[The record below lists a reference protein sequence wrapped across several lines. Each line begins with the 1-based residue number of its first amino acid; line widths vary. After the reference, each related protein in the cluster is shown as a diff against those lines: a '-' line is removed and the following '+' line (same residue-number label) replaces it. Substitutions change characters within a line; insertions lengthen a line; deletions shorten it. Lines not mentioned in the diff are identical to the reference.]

1 MDEVDFVLPFSV
13 RAVGDDAL
21 HLEFELDDAS
31 AARFGSV
38 VERLSA
44 RRAA

>member
-1 MDEVDFVLPFSV
+1 MDEVDFVLPFNV
-13 RAVGDDAL
+13 RAVGNDTL

-38 VERLSA
+38 VERLSV
-44 RRAA
+44 RRVA